1 MQDLLIGCGLG
12 MRRKL
17 AATFVVLT
25 FLASTGCYHVRVI
38 VPQPDPSTGYRKKTV
53 DSLAWGALPKDKKKD
68 VPADNCPPNAIDEV
82 RTSSNLGYN
91 LLTVGTLGFWSHS
104 QVEWRCSKPFET
116 PGTIHKKPKTVHLVL
131 TAVPQ
136 SGSVQNSSNRKTAH
150 TLAWGLLPQ
159 NVDTKCSDSNRMD
172 EVRVGSNLGY
182 SILTVGTLGFWS
194 LTSVEWKCS
203 KPPGQ
208 PVTNGNTNPL
218 PQNADGP
225 EAR

>member
-1 MQDLLIGCGLG
+1 MQDLLIGCGLRVG
-12 MRRKL
+12 RKL
-17 AATFVVLT
+17 GVTLVSLCI
-25 FLASTGCYHVRVI
+25 LASTGCYHVRVI
-38 VPQPDPSTGYRKKTV
+38 VPQPDPATGYRKKTV
-53 DSLAWGALPKDKKKD
+53 DLLAWGALPKDKKKD
-68 VPADNCPPNAIDEV
+68 VPADNCPSNAIDEV

-104 QVEWRCSKPFET
+104 QVEWRCSKSFET
-116 PGTIHKKPKTVHLVL
+116 PGTIHKPKTVHLAL

-136 SGSVQNSSNRKTAH
+136 SASAQNSSNRKTAH

-159 NVDTKCSDSNRMD
+159 TVDTKCSASNRMD

-194 LTSVEWKCS
+194 LTTVEWKCS

-208 PVTNGNTNPL
+208 PVTTGDTNPL
-218 PQNADGP
+218 PQNADRP